1 MVYMG
6 SKNRIAKELLPFIKA
21 ELKEGV
27 YYVEPFAGGCNMID
41 KVEHPLRIAADSNRY
56 LIALLQYQGE
66 LPEYISKEE
75 YDAVKKKPES
85 YPDWYVGFCG
95 FICSFR
101 GMFFKS
107 YVKNDV
113 MKKTGKV
120 EHYQKE
126 QINNFRKQ
134 RDKLAGIKFECCSYE
149 QLDIPEGAVIYCDPP
164 YAGTAEYKDKFDTN
178 RFWEWC
184 RDKVAEGYKVLISEY
199 EAPEDFECIWQK
211 GINSN
216 LGGASK
222 TAIEK
227 LFIHKSQ
234 MK

>member
-6 SKNRIAKELLPFIKA
+6 SKNRLAKELLPFIKA

-134 RDKLAGIKFECCSYE
+134 RDKFAGIKFECCSYE
-149 QLDIPEGAVIYCDPP
+149 QLEIPEGAVIYCDPP
-164 YAGTAEYKDKFDTN
+164 YSGTAEYKDKFDTN

-184 RDKVAEGYKVLISEY
+184 RNKAAEGYKVFISEY

-234 MK
+234 M

>member
-6 SKNRIAKELLPFIKA
+6 SKNRIAKELLPIITKD
-21 ELKEGV
+21 LTEGI
-27 YYVEPFAGGCNMID
+27 YYVEPFVGGCNMID
-41 KVEHPLRIAADSNRY
+41 KVSHNLKLASDCNIY

-75 YDAVKKKPES
+75 WEAVKKNPAAYPE
-85 YPDWYVGFCG
+85 WYVGFCA

-101 GMFFKS
+101 GMYFKS

-113 MKKTGKV
+113 LKKSGKI

-126 QINNFRKQ
+126 QINNFKKQ
-134 RDKLAGIKFECCSYE
+134 RAKLDGIQFYCCSYD
-149 QLDIPEGAVIYCDPP
+149 QLDIPKGAVIYCDPP
-164 YAGTAEYKDKFDTN
+164 YQGTAEYDEGFDSSKFWDWV
-178 RFWEWC
+178 RV
-184 RDKVAEGYKVLISEY
+184 KVAEGFKVYVSEY
-199 EAPEDFECIWQK
+199 SAPDDFICIWQK

-222 TAIEK
+222 TATEK
-227 LFIHKSQ
+227 LFIHNSQ
-234 MK
+234 I

>member
-6 SKNRIAKELLPFIKA
+6 SKNRIAKELLPFINA
-21 ELKEGV
+21 ELSEGI

-41 KVEHPLRIAADSNRY
+41 KVEHSLRIAADCNKY
-56 LIALLQYQGE
+56 LIALLKYQGE

-75 YDAVKKKPES
+75 YEAVKKNPEN
-85 YPDWYVGFCG
+85 YPEWYVGFCG

-113 MKKTGKV
+113 LKKSGKI

-134 RDKLAGIKFECCSYE
+134 RDKLKGIQFECCSYDCL
-149 QLDIPEGAVIYCDPP
+149 QIPEGAVIYCDPP
-164 YAGTAEYKDKFDTN
+164 Y
-178 RFWEWC
+178 
-184 RDKVAEGYKVLISEY
+184 
-199 EAPEDFECIWQK
+199 
-211 GINSN
+211 
-216 LGGASK
+216 
-222 TAIEK
+222 
-227 LFIHKSQ
+227 
-234 MK
+234 

>member
-6 SKNRIAKELLPFIKA
+6 SKNRIAKELLPYLTA
-21 ELKEGV
+21 DLKEGI

-41 KVEHPLRIAADSNRY
+41 KIEHSQRIAADSNPY
-56 LIALLQYQGE
+56 LVALLQYQGE

-75 YDAVKKKPES
+75 WQQVKANPES
-85 YPDWYVGFCG
+85 FPDWYVGFCG

-107 YVKNDV
+107 YVRNDV
-113 MKKTGKV
+113 LKKSGKI

-134 RDKLAGIKFECCSYE
+134 RTKLNGIQFFCCSYE
-149 QLDIPEGAVIYCDPP
+149 ELQIPEGAVIYCDPP
-164 YAGTAEYKDKFDTN
+164 YSGTAEYDSSFDSVKFWDWVRT
-178 RFWEWC
+178 
-184 RDKVAEGYKVLISEY
+184 KVAEGFKVFVSEY
-199 EAPEDFECIWQK
+199 SAPYDFECIWQK

-222 TAIEK
+222 TAVEK

-234 MK
+234 IK

>member
-134 RDKLAGIKFECCSYE
+134 RDKFAGIKFECCSYE
-149 QLDIPEGAVIYCDPP
+149 QLEIPEGAVIYCDPP
-164 YAGTAEYKDKFDTN
+164 YSGTAEYKDKFDTN

-184 RDKVAEGYKVLISEY
+184 RNKAAEGYKVFISEY

-234 MK
+234 M